1 MKFLKRCLSRR
12 ELNFARAS
20 VKLSRFLC
28 LQISKGTRRL
38 QAQWASLLR
47 FMMYESLT
55 MNATRL
61 SRVRSAKLLCSL
73 QRTENSTEFSSHII
87 TTKIFMKRCGDTVYI
102 TRATRHIRTRTDI
115 SGMSAEPMTLS
126 KQEAS
131 E

>member
-1 MKFLKRCLSRR
+1 MKFLKRCMNRR
-12 ELNFARAS
+12 ALNFVRDS
-20 VKLSRFLC
+20 VRPSRYLC

-47 FMMYESLT
+47 FMMYELLT

-61 SRVRSAKLLCSL
+61 SRVRSAKLLYSP

-87 TTKIFMKRCGDTVYI
+87 TTKSCTKKCGDTEFTTQAI
-102 TRATRHIRTRTDI
+102 RHIRTKTDI